1 MTQSNTPGAAERVA
15 FSDLGLSEAVLAAVK
30 KLGYTEPTS
39 VQAQAIP
46 YVLEGRDLLAAA
58 QTGTGKTA
66 AFLLPSM
73 SRLPHAERGHGPLM
87 LVVTPTRELAQQ
99 IEDVCTSIARST
111 RHKCTTVVGGV
122 GMEPQKA
129 ALRRGTDILVATPGR
144 LVDLINQGD
153 ARLGEVEVL
162 VLDEADRMLDMGFL
176 PDMRRIVNRTP
187 ATRQTLL
194 FSATLDEEAVGGIR
208 DLVSDPAVVE
218 IARKGTVA
226 QTIDQYV
233 QPVSLEAKNALLA
246 KVLKAE
252 GTERVIVFCRTKH
265 RVDACCRRLRRAGIS
280 CEPIHGDRKQNQR
293 ERALDAFRAG
303 KTDVLVATDVLARGI
318 DVSEVRYVVNFDV
331 PVDPEDYIHR
341 IGRTGRAG
349 EAGWALTFVTE
360 NDVDDLLSIERLMGM
375 AVPAYEPDMAL
386 ELGENPVAL
395 DPDRDLTAARPA
407 GKRRSKKGGVKK
419 GAAKKGDAKPAATK
433 GKKGV
438 EAAKPAEKA
447 AAAVNSA
454 ELSKPAK
461 SRKAAKPVSSRPAKS
476 TKPEGAKSAKPAKK
490 KSSALAGVSKPR
502 KHKAQKPSRHDAAP
516 KPTGRG
522 GAKHR
527 RRVGDHAGRDLGVH

>member
-39 VQAQAIP
+39 IQAQAIP
-46 YVLEGRDLLAAA
+46 YVLAGRDLLAAA

-187 ATRQTLL
+187 STRQTLL
-194 FSATLDEEAVGGIR
+194 FSATLDEDAVGGIR

-293 ERALDAFRAG
+293 ERALESFRAG

-375 AVPAYEPDMAL
+375 AVPAYEPGMAL
-386 ELGENPVAL
+386 ELGENPVTL
-395 DPDRDLTAARPA
+395 DPDRDPTAARPA
-407 GKRRSKKGGVKK
+407 GKRRAKKGSAKKGG
-419 GAAKKGDAKPAATK
+419 AKPAAPK
-433 GKKGV
+433 GKKGA
-438 EAAKPAEKA
+438 EAAKPAEKPA
-447 AAAVNSA
+447 AAAKPA
-454 ELSKPAK
+454 ESSKPAK
-461 SRKAAKPVSSRPAKS
+461 SRKAAKPASSKPGKTAKPADA
-476 TKPEGAKSAKPAKK
+476 KPAKPAKK
-490 KSSALAGVSKPR
+490 KSSAPAGDSKSR
-502 KHKAQKPSRHDAAP
+502 KRKAQKPTSRDAAP
-516 KPTGRG
+516 KPAGRG

-527 RRVGDHAGRDLGVH
+527 RRVGDHAGRNLGVH